1 MNGGMMVARSGQ
13 LAAHLRSP
21 APLFTGSAVAVQPH
35 FTLSLDRGT
44 MVASHDLEKM
54 DHATRRTNQ
63 STPGQDM
70 WNFFCGRVI
79 INSCEAVKN

>member
-1 MNGGMMVARSGQ
+1 
-13 LAAHLRSP
+13 
-21 APLFTGSAVAVQPH
+21 
-35 FTLSLDRGT
+35 